1 MRNPTIEG
9 SNLNGT
15 DRQVLVQTNLLPQAL
30 DLDVLDQRLYWAD
43 NIRNGYFLIERSYVN
58 GKGRQLLY
66 RGIGQFVVSLAVR
79 QFLFQKFH
87 RFKRLNRFYLFL
99 DRLGRPPLRLLERL
113 RPEESLVHP
122 QRRIDG

>member
-1 MRNPTIEG
+1 MRNPTIER

-79 QFLFQKFH
+79 QFQFFFQKF
-87 RFKRLNRFYLFL
+87 RFLFCFWT
-99 DRLGRPPLRLLERL
+99 
-113 RPEESLVHP
+113 V
-122 QRRIDG
+122 